1 MSSKKKKILFVG
13 SFRKTAKDGSVGGQM
28 FASKTI
34 INSSLSDYVEWT
46 LIDTTSDSNILAGL
60 HIRMWKAFLR
70 LIQFSYRIIFFKHE
84 IVFIFVADGW
94 SFWEKGLMSLIAKYL
109 SNSKVILAP
118 RSGIIINDINKGKSL
133 YKFIQ
138 FVFRKTDIVVCQ
150 SKYWKELFQNCVPD
164 VPGAKFVIIENM
176 IDISL
181 YGNLPVRDTKNTETV
196 TILFN
201 AWVKRDKG
209 IFEFVEAIK
218 LLRQDNLN
226 FKAIVAGNGADFL
239 QVKDEINASGLD
251 NYIDLKGWVLD
262 NKKIELLAESDIY
275 VLPTYFDGFPNS
287 LLEAMAAG
295 KACIG
300 TRVGAIPDMIE
311 DNFSGLLID
320 KQNHI
325 QLYEAL
331 KALIADSQKRYNMAV
346 NARERIRR
354 TNTLEKT
361 VDKYKLLFSLNNKV

>member
-46 LIDTTSDSNILAGL
+46 LIDTTSDSNILTGL

-70 LIQFSYRIIFFKHE
+70 LIQFSYRIVFFKHE

-164 VPGAKFVIIENM
+164 VPGARFVIIENM

-181 YGNLPVRDTKNTETV
+181 YGNLPVRDTKNNETV

-331 KALIADSQKRYNMAV
+331 KALIADSRKRYNMAV